1 MGSRSPIMKVVRPI
15 GYEVPDQNLMNK
27 IKRERFKL
35 WLEMIENKRNR
46 SLNRADR
53 NIK

>member
-1 MGSRSPIMKVVRPI
+1 MGSRSPIMKHVRPI
-15 GYEVPDQNLMNK
+15 SYEVPDQNLMNK
-27 IKRERFKL
+27 IKRERHNI
-35 WLEMIENKRNR
+35 WMEMINNKRDR

>member
-1 MGSRSPIMKVVRPI
+1 MKVVRPI

-27 IKRERFKL
+27 MKRERFKL
-35 WLEMIENKRNR
+35 WLEMIENKRDR